1 MTTWIA
7 VSLVAAI
14 VVIAFLVVRRGRSSG
29 ATTLR
34 LNR

>member
-1 MTTWIA
+1 MTTWI
-7 VSLVAAI
+7 VVLLVAAI
-14 VVIAFLVVRRGRSSG
+14 VVIAFVAMRRGKSSD